1 MYAHL
6 LIPGISPGFTVV
18 KLQSAIIAVLFL
30 VLPNTGIIEWFLFH
44 DTEPRKLPHAVK
56 YNYLHS
62 GDFLFEPLAP
72 DYLTHFV
79 RLSSPLLCTKGWIL
93 HHTLGDKSFNKI
105 LLNSVAVKTSKTNA
119 SFHILTHSL
128 FTSHSTTRGWIIRAT
143 GNAAIKQKSH
153 NKCKYSAVFI
163 LENPMRGE
171 MDANEES
178 PPTSSWQFS
187 CRSANSACNLL
198 GGTNENGAGTTS
210 GFPVTITVLH
220 LVIFR
225 FPTNEVLHMEHSI
238 VRCWNVDAS
247 ERRSEIPGKF

>member
-1 MYAHL
+1 MSGVKSFSSWGFHSLHRELSFSTSVMYAHL

-128 FTSHSTTRGWIIRAT
+128 FTSHSTTRG
-143 GNAAIKQKSH
+143 
-153 NKCKYSAVFI
+153 
-163 LENPMRGE
+163 
-171 MDANEES
+171 
-178 PPTSSWQFS
+178 
-187 CRSANSACNLL
+187 
-198 GGTNENGAGTTS
+198 
-210 GFPVTITVLH
+210 
-220 LVIFR
+220 
-225 FPTNEVLHMEHSI
+225 
-238 VRCWNVDAS
+238 
-247 ERRSEIPGKF
+247 